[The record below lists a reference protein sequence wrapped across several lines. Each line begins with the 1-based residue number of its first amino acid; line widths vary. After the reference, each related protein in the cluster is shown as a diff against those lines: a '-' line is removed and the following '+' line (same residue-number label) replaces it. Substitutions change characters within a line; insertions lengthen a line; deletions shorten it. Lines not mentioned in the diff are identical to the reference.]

1 MSSTTGTLPL
11 SISEE
16 LGRSP
21 IVSALLAQLPIG
33 IVITSGDGK
42 PEYVNATADAFLT
55 AHHQAQSTL
64 EPWSRQGHGES
75 GGMQAIRWIVARA
88 LLTNEVIRDEEV
100 EYVNAHDERRTL
112 SVSATPIGQ
121 SAAAVDR
128 VVVTFDDVTE
138 RNRGRDWAPLVRSL
152 SRL

>member
-1 MSSTTGTLPL
+1 
-11 SISEE
+11 
-16 LGRSP
+16 
-21 IVSALLAQLPIG
+21 
-33 IVITSGDGK
+33 
-42 PEYVNATADAFLT
+42 
-55 AHHQAQSTL
+55 
-64 EPWSRQGHGES
+64 
-75 GGMQAIRWIVARA
+75 MQAIRWIVARA